1 MLTHVWRCYQR
12 PVVVPVDQSRK
23 RAREGEDLAAAM
35 RRQQQELDEVVDALL
50 AGRGAFG
57 EDEPWQRP
65 PGVFEL
71 PWHKYSNGLGELTS
85 PGWEL
90 RDVLFR
96 SLVDGLSAAI
106 GIPGDRLFPPPS
118 KRTMFD
124 ELEDWLATAG
134 DDEVDPFWRSVL
146 EAPSRK
152 PTA

>member
-1 MLTHVWRCYQR
+1 MFDACVWVCYQR
-12 PVVVPVDQSRK
+12 PVVVFPMDQSRK

-35 RRQQQELDEVVDALL
+35 RRQQQELDEVLTGGD
-50 AGRGAFG
+50 AFG
-57 EDEPWQRP
+57 EDEAWQRP

-71 PWHKYSNGLGELTS
+71 PWHKYPNGLGEVAT

-90 RDVLFR
+90 RDVFFR
-96 SLVDGLSAAI
+96 SLVDGLSAAM

-124 ELEDWLATAG
+124 EVLDWLATAG

-146 EAPSRK
+146 EAPGPRK